1 MQTRSTILGKRGHQD
16 SSSVSPANSSC
27 EQLQTPDNTPNPKR
41 ARTTTAI
48 VDGDSNKENI
58 PPVNNSPINI
68 DISPRAVRALRRN
81 ATESVVAPTR
91 SRARMYMLFFKKK
104 TVPHLSTPVRRHTSA
119 SSLEPATPTS
129 NLMELTI
136 STPPPS
142 PPASLLPIHARV
154 RALLR
159 STCNNVSSIAGRDTE
174 LTSLLEFLN
183 SFIDGA
189 SMDHDLDTT
198 SMFISGAPGTG
209 KTALV
214 NTVIRNISA
223 KHDHVK
229 VISINC
235 MALKSVDALWERII
249 EDLATVPKR
258 KSAMNKKINGYDRL
272 KTLLST
278 LNTKW

>member
-1 MQTRSTILGKRGHQD
+1 MAIPIRKTYHQSIILPST
-16 SSSVSPANSSC
+16 S
-27 EQLQTPDNTPNPKR
+27 
-41 ARTTTAI
+41 
-48 VDGDSNKENI
+48 
-58 PPVNNSPINI
+58 
-68 DISPRAVRALRRN
+68 ISPQGRSEPSDGMPPNQSSRPR
-81 ATESVVAPTR
+81 VVE
-91 SRARMYMLFFKKK
+91 LVCICFFFKKK

-159 STCNNVSSIAGRDTE
+159 STCNNVSSSIAGRDTE